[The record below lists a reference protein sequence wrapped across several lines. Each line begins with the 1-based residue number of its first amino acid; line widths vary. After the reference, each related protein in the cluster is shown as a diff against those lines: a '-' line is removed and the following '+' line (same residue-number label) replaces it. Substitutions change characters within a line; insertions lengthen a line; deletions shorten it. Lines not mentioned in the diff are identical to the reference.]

1 MLHQSRQ
8 ARSHIGSFSQLR
20 EDREAYDRAEG
31 SAYETIIRTTR
42 HGDLPC
48 RPAAWQIEAISA
60 ELSLSGLETTASE
73 INRDQPSQPF
83 ILRAS
88 TPPAPPNILTV
99 FQIHIRAQVHLP
111 RNGLEDQ
118 PSLSSRRPRELDLP
132 IQSTGT

>member
-83 ILRAS
+83 IL
-88 TPPAPPNILTV
+88 
-99 FQIHIRAQVHLP
+99 
-111 RNGLEDQ
+111 
-118 PSLSSRRPRELDLP
+118 
-132 IQSTGT
+132 